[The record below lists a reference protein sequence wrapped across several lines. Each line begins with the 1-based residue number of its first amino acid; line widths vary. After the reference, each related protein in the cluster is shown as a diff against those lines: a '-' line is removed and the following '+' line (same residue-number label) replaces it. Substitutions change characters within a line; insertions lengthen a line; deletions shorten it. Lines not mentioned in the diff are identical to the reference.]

1 MIQAAESDPV
11 FAKKMA
17 SIYAHDNSY
26 ETTGPLVDISAYPT
40 MKYTY
45 TGEVVTDQNLSEF
58 KAEAAKVTEGRM
70 AIYQN
75 EKARGTPDAQI
86 LKKIFSY
93 IDSQPNDYLSKIGW
107 PVS

>member
-1 MIQAAESDPV
+1 
-11 FAKKMA
+11 MA